1 MAGAA
6 DGNLDEGS
14 IAIQDA
20 ILAVRTFPRR
30 FREALARVPPE
41 RVGARPDP
49 GTPSAVEEAAAAR
62 DLLQRVAA
70 ALPRVL
76 DAPGTAVDALEA
88 DPVAGVTP
96 IGAAAAESV
105 LGAIAAACDALVTRA
120 DATPWE
126 AWDRTFTV
134 DDSTRPASWLVQHAA
149 AEGSRRLR
157 AIDRIGSRFGGD
169 AD

>member
-6 DGNLDEGS
+6 DGNLDERS
-14 IAIQDA
+14 IAVPDA

-41 RVGARPDP
+41 RLGERPEPD
-49 GTPSAVEEAAAAR
+49 TPSAVEEAAAAR
-62 DLLQRVAA
+62 DVLERLAA

-76 DAPGTAVDALEA
+76 DAPGTPVDALDV
-88 DPVAGVTP
+88 DPGASASA
-96 IGAAAAESV
+96 IGAAAAEPV
-105 LGAIAAACDALVTRA
+105 LDAIAAACDALVSRA

-134 DDSTRPASWLVQHAA
+134 DGSTRPASWLVQHAA

-157 AIDRIGSRFGGD
+157 AIDQIASRFGGD